1 MAEPSGSATA
11 AEMSMSQTT
20 EPIAAPFALE
30 MRDLVKDFAGVRAL
44 DRANLHVRRGSVHGL
59 IGQNGAGKST
69 LIKLLAGIHAPD
81 AGSITIDGVVQSHLT
96 PHRAEQLGVHF
107 IHQDRLLVPTFTVAE
122 SLFLGAEPRRFGLPL
137 LHGARMRRRAAEILR
152 DTFDVALPPDALV
165 GELNAAQQQL
175 VQITRALLNR
185 PKVLVFDEPTAALV
199 RREVDSL
206 FAIIGRL
213 RDQGITIVYISH
225 YLHEIQEI
233 CGSVTV
239 LRNGTDVGTVDPR
252 ATPMTDLVSMMVAR
266 DIHDMFPRSR
276 RVAGAPVLSV
286 AGLGLAGA
294 FNDVS
299 LTVRRGEIVGM
310 TGLVGSGAKE
320 LLRCLFGLQRAD
332 AGRVE
337 IDGAALRPRSPAA
350 AVAGGLALVP
360 EDRRGHG
367 VALSL
372 SVRENTTIASLDR
385 VARGPLIDFAGERAE
400 VDRLIRELA
409 IKTPDR
415 DTMVRNLSGGNQQK
429 VVLAKWLSRQ
439 SSLYLLD
446 EPTVGVDV
454 GAKVEIY
461 RLIDGLAANGAGVLV
476 LSSDLLELL
485 GLCDRILVMYRGRI
499 VCDTPAAATDSD
511 ALLLHATGVGGT
523 AHAA

>member
-1 MAEPSGSATA
+1 MPQDSMPHDTGPDA
-11 AEMSMSQTT
+11 A
-20 EPIAAPFALE
+20 ALALE

-44 DRANLHVRRGSVHGL
+44 DRANLRVRRGSVHGL

-81 AGSITIDGVVQSHLT
+81 AGSIAVDGTEQPHLT

-137 LHGARMRRRAAEILR
+137 LHGPRMRRRAVEVLR
-152 DTFDVALPPDALV
+152 DTFDIVLPTDALV
-165 GELNAAQQQL
+165 GELSAAQQQL

-206 FAIIGRL
+206 FGIVRRL
-213 RDQGITIVYISH
+213 RGQGITIVYISH
-225 YLHEIQEI
+225 YLHEIAEI
-233 CGSVTV
+233 CDAVTV
-239 LRNGTDVGTVDPR
+239 LRNGVDVGTVDPR
-252 ATPMTDLVSMMVAR
+252 TTPIAELVSMMVAR
-266 DIHDMFPRSR
+266 DIHDMFPRR
-276 RVAGAPVLSV
+276 RGTPGAPVLS
-286 AGLGLAGA
+286 ATGLGLAGA
-294 FNDVS
+294 FADVS

-310 TGLVGSGAKE
+310 TGLVGSGAKD

-332 AGRVE
+332 RGHIE
-337 IDGAALRPRSPAA
+337 IDGATLRGHSPAA

-372 SVRENTTIASLDR
+372 SVRENATIAGLSR
-385 VARGPLIDFAGERAE
+385 FARGPLIDVARERAD

-409 IKTPDR
+409 IRTPHR
-415 DTMVRNLSGGNQQK
+415 DAMVRDLSGGNQQK
-429 VVLAKWLSRQ
+429 VVLAKWLSRRSQ
-439 SSLYLLD
+439 LYLLD

-461 RLIDGLAANGAGVLV
+461 RLIDELAGNGAGVLV
-476 LSSDLLELL
+476 LSTDLLELL

-499 VCDTPAAATDSD
+499 VFDVPAAETDSD
-511 ALLLHATGVGGT
+511 ALLLQATGAGG
-523 AHAA
+523 HADAA